1 MTHAEH
7 AAERGSARE
16 PGSVIAPTIRI
27 SEVESSR
34 PRKQPCG
41 SPSARLQSPRALGA
55 CGDFR
60 YYVDSRGCQHFNFEQ
75 RIWRNPS
82 VQMAVTPVMTIAL
95 ETLALNLLAHIRGE
109 PDDRARVGVT
119 SKGLVRLA
127 RRFCAQCLLTA
138 SPAGWEIPR
147 CTIEA
152 WLVSQRRLQS
162 SAPNGIRALR
172 RGQGVVARKK
182 KPPVSH
188 AKESNTARRRK
199 AAPHGVPG
207 LK

>member
-7 AAERGSARE
+7 AAERGNARE
-16 PGSVIAPTIRI
+16 PRSVIAPPVRI
-27 SEVESSR
+27 DEVSSR

-41 SPSARLQSPRALGA
+41 SPSVRLQSPRALGA
-55 CGDFR
+55 GGDFR
-60 YYVDSRGCQHFNFEQ
+60 YYVDFRGCQHFNFDQ

-95 ETLALNLLAHIRGE
+95 ETLAINLLAHITGERG
-109 PDDRARVGVT
+109 DGAHVGVT
-119 SKGLVRLA
+119 SKALVKLA
-127 RRFCAQCLLTA
+127 RRFCVQCLLTA
-138 SPAGWEIPR
+138 CPAGWVIPR

-172 RGQGVVARKK
+172 RGQGVVAREKK
-182 KPPVSH
+182 SPVSY
-188 AKESNTARRRK
+188 AKENNTARRPK
-199 AAPHGVPG
+199 SAPHGVPG